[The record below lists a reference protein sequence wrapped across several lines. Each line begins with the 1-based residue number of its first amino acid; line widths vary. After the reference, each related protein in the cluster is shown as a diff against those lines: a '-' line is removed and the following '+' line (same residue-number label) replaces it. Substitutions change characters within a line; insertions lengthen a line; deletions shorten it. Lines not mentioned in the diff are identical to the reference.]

1 MMATAHIEPQ
11 APMQRAWADLP
22 KPFPLCA
29 PLPRSLSK
37 RQDGCGFG
45 SGRGPLRLLRLVEI
59 LAPAGADVEAMA
71 ALLHPLRQRTCPRR
85 LLLVQ
90 TLMMPAGADVEA
102 AVHVVEVVV
111 GGSDELQGI

>member
-1 MMATAHIEPQ
+1 
-11 APMQRAWADLP
+11 MQRAWADLP

-59 LAPAGADVEAMA
+59 LAPAGADVEA
-71 ALLHPLRQRTCPRR
+71 
-85 LLLVQ
+85 
-90 TLMMPAGADVEA
+90 